1 MSIQDKTLRTI
12 LAEHKEWADSN
23 GKEGV
28 RADFTGFD
36 LRYADMS
43 NANLCK
49 ANLCKANLRYA
60 DLYKA
65 DLYKANL
72 YNANLRYADLYNANL
87 RNADMSEANLC
98 KANLRYA
105 DLCNADMSNAN
116 LSFAKMTD
124 KNILIEEAF
133 LAGYE
138 ALRFTP
144 FYGYEPPEVSA
155 EAKRLAKEFADG
167 HLKHPSQLELDI

>member
-49 ANLCKANLRYA
+49 
-60 DLYKA
+60 
-65 DLYKANL
+65 
-72 YNANLRYADLYNANL
+72 
-87 RNADMSEANLC
+87 ANLC